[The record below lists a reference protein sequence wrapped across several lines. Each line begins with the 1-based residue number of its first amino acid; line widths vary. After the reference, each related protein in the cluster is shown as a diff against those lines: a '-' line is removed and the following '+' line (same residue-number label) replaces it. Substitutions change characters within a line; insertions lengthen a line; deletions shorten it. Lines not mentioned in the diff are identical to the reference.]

1 MEPITSSNHQQENTN
16 LIDGQPVSEYGYLT
30 YQFWKEERF
39 RVFFALTLA
48 LIFNVAIFTSG
59 AFVAAAFLS
68 HSFQC
73 EDRNGTTP

>member
-1 MEPITSSNHQQENTN
+1 MEPLTSSNYQQENTN

-30 YQFWKEERF
+30 YQFWKKERF
-39 RVFFALTLA
+39 RVFFLTLA

-73 EDRNGTTP
+73 EGRNGSSP

>member
-1 MEPITSSNHQQENTN
+1 MSEQENIN

-39 RVFFALTLA
+39 RVFFVLTLA

-59 AFVAAAFLS
+59 AFVTVVFLS

-73 EDRNGTTP
+73 EARNGSSP

>member
-1 MEPITSSNHQQENTN
+1 MEPLTRSNYQQENTN

-39 RVFFALTLA
+39 RVFSVLTLA
-48 LIFNVAIFTSG
+48 LIFNVAIFTSV
-59 AFVAAAFLS
+59 AFVAAAFFS

-73 EDRNGTTP
+73 EGRNGSSP